1 MRGDADCRRPRR
13 ERRPCAEAGQS
24 GTAVLS
30 TVAGGSEGPPAG
42 WRAPAEPTTATRV
55 LGWASA
61 AAIAVS
67 IVLIAAAASAGPSAI
82 VAPIRRTWPMP
93 PWWFALSP
101 SDLSSVG
108 AIYAA
113 VILGTA
119 GVACGLLA
127 IRRGARPAIRA
138 MLAGAAVAAA
148 VLTVLPPGGSTDSI
162 SYATYGRIADVGHN
176 PYVMTPAQ
184 LRASGDPVGLQT
196 TRNWQ
201 NDPSLYGP
209 LATAAQWGAA
219 KLGGTSIGRIIFWLK
234 VLFALAFGAI
244 ALMLDRLLR
253 GDPAARARAHLLW
266 SVNPLMLWAVL
277 GGGHIDAL
285 AAGLG
290 VAGLLVARAGAGRRP
305 AMISPGRA
313 LAAGMLV
320 GAAVA
325 IKSPFAL
332 LVIGLGW
339 ALRRSPAALAAGA
352 AGIAAVLVPGYLVAG
367 PAAIRDLATR
377 GGNLVTFDSFWRLF
391 YPPFGYGTEP
401 RGLTLIAALACLAL
415 AALLAWRLPP
425 GPPGVAGDQACP
437 GGGAG
442 VAVHLAAAAGL
453 VRRHNVRAAG
463 DLPGISARLAGPCPV
478 GARHAGPGG
487 RRRHASAQPVLVALD
502 QPLPGGGRHP
512 GGPARCRCRPAA
524 AVRDGR
530 MEPAAAAAGRAGD
543 SAGSAA
549 VRAASGVGTGCPRPA
564 SGQPDPRLS
573 RGVRGEDNPIRG
585 SVAGC
590 AEKITRSAAQSRG
603 AEKIKGTATLHPEGP
618 ACGRSGWTLTAPCAR
633 HCAAARCFPI
643 PGSTRG
649 TAFRD
654 EERHALGVTGLIPSG
669 HVTLEQQVTRVYAQ
683 YLRQSGDLA
692 KNVYLTD
699 VHDRNEV
706 LFYRLLT
713 SHLSEMLPIVYTPT
727 IGLAIEHYSHEY
739 RRPRGVYLSVDH
751 PELIETSL
759 RAPGMEAGEADL
771 IVATD
776 AGAILGIGD
785 WGRRHSHRRREAR
798 RLHSGGRDQPE
809 PGTARHARC
818 GHRPAEPARRS
829 ALYRQPP
836 PPGGGCRL
844 RPFHRHVRG
853 RSQPASPRALLHW
866 EDIGMSNARRLLD
879 RYRDRLLTFNDDIQ
893 GTGAV
898 NLAAVLAAVKAA
910 GTALTKHR
918 VVIFGAGTAGT
929 PESPTS
935 WPRR

>member
-425 GPPGVAGDQACP
+425 GPPGLPAIRPALVAALAWLFIWPLQRAWYDVIMFALLAIFPASRLDWLVLVRSVPATLDLVAG
-437 GGGAG
+437 GAT
-442 VAVHLAAAAGL
+442 H
-453 VRRHNVRAAG
+453 
-463 DLPGISARLAGPCPV
+463 
-478 GARHAGPGG
+478 
-487 RRRHASAQPVLVALD
+487 
-502 QPLPGGGRHP
+502 PLSPFWLHWTNHYLG
-512 GGPARCRCRPAA
+512 A
-524 AVRDGR
+524 AVT
-530 MEPAAAAAGRAGD
+530 PV
-543 SAGSAA
+543 
-549 VRAASGVGTGCPRPA
+549 VR
-564 SGQPDPRLS
+564 
-573 RGVRGEDNPIRG
+573 
-585 SVAGC
+585 
-590 AEKITRSAAQSRG
+590 
-603 AEKIKGTATLHPEGP
+603 
-618 ACGRSGWTLTAPCAR
+618 
-633 HCAAARCFPI
+633 
-643 PGSTRG
+643 
-649 TAFRD
+649 
-654 EERHALGVTGLIPSG
+654 
-669 HVTLEQQVTRVYAQ
+669 
-683 YLRQSGDLA
+683 
-692 KNVYLTD
+692 
-699 VHDRNEV
+699 
-706 LFYRLLT
+706 
-713 SHLSEMLPIVYTPT
+713 
-727 IGLAIEHYSHEY
+727 
-739 RRPRGVYLSVDH
+739 
-751 PELIETSL
+751 
-759 RAPGMEAGEADL
+759 
-771 IVATD
+771 
-776 AGAILGIGD
+776 
-785 WGRRHSHRRREAR
+785 
-798 RLHSGGRDQPE
+798 
-809 PGTARHARC
+809 
-818 GHRPAEPARRS
+818 
-829 ALYRQPP
+829 
-836 PPGGGCRL
+836 
-844 RPFHRHVRG
+844 
-853 RSQPASPRALLHW
+853 
-866 EDIGMSNARRLLD
+866 
-879 RYRDRLLTFNDDIQ
+879 
-893 GTGAV
+893 
-898 NLAAVLAAVKAA
+898 LAAVVVLLLLCATGAWNPRQRQPDGL
-910 GTALTKHR
+910 GTAQVPLLSGPLR
-918 VVIFGAGTAGT
+918 
-929 PESPTS
+929 E
-935 WPRR
+935 